1 MKLTGES
8 KVLLAIVG
16 VTVVIIAIA
25 ALVMT
30 KPAPVLTKAD
40 LIPAGAYIKGN
51 PDASVYLV
59 EFSDFQCPAC
69 LAVKPVLDEVLK
81 THESKLLFVYRNF
94 PLEQHAMSH
103 QAARTAEAAG
113 KQGKY
118 WEMYDLLFAN
128 QDKFS
133 EELFPQLAQQ
143 LGLDMTVYAKDYND
157 PSVAAKIQ
165 SDIADGNRFG
175 INATPTFFL
184 NGKKLELNNFND
196 LKTAV
201 DRAVKL

>member
-8 KVLLAIVG
+8 KVLLSIVG

-59 EFSDFQCPAC
+59 EFSDYQCPAC
-69 LAVKPVLDEVLK
+69 LAVKPVLDAVLK
-81 THESKLLFVYRNF
+81 AHESNLLFVYRNF
-94 PLEQHAMSH
+94 PLDQHPLSH
-103 QAARTAEAAG
+103 PAARAAEAAG

-118 WEMYDLLFAN
+118 WEMHDLLFAN
-128 QDKFS
+128 QEKLS

-143 LGLDMTVYAKDYND
+143 LGLDMTVFAKDYND
-157 PSVAAKIQ
+157 PAVAAKIQ
-165 SDIADGNRFG
+165 SDVTDGNRIG
-175 INATPTFFL
+175 ISATPTFFL
-184 NGKKLELNNFND
+184 NGKKLELTNFND

-201 DRAVKL
+201 DQAVK